1 MMRRGAAVMFWLA
14 AAGLALAQSY
24 DLEIITPHHEGIQNE
39 FQAAFVKH
47 LGRDVRIR
55 WIKQGTG
62 ELSQLLDA
70 KERAAKGASFDLDVF
85 FGGGVPDHQLA
96 ANKGYLE
103 KPALAAGVLDGIP
116 REISGVANYDPAGL
130 WYGSALSSFGIIYN
144 KRGLANQG
152 LPEIK
157 SWADL
162 ADPKMYSWV
171 IVADPR
177 KSSSVR
183 VTYELVLQKY
193 GWEKGWPMLMQILG
207 NCRSV
212 AVASSAIPNEVA
224 GGDVLA
230 GPCIDFYGYE
240 QIAKSG
246 ADVLGYV
253 NPAGET
259 AITPDPISMLR
270 KPPHRE
276 LAEKFV
282 GFVLSAEGQRLW
294 VLPAGHAD
302 GPAERALRRLP
313 VRPDVCEKY
322 ADKLLVDD
330 PFKAAAAGVFMKMDD
345 ALQNRRTALVRD
357 LIGSGLVDLHSE
369 LRTTWKAL
377 IDGGM
382 KPAALTEWNKP
393 PFTEEQGLEFAR
405 QLESGDAAARRL
417 ARSWTNVL
425 SEKFKKVRELSR

>member
-1 MMRRGAAVMFWLA
+1 MVRCGVATLIGLA
-14 AAGLALAQSY
+14 ATGVALAQSY
-24 DLEIITPHHEGIQNE
+24 DLEIITPHHEGIQKE
-39 FQAAFVKH
+39 FEAAFVKH
-47 LGRDVRIR
+47 VGRDLKIR

-70 KERAAKGASFDLDVF
+70 KERAARGSSFDLDVF

-96 ANKGYLE
+96 ATKGYLE
-103 KPALAAGVLDGIP
+103 KPKLAAGVLDGIP
-116 REISGVANYDPAGL
+116 RDISGVANYDPAGL

-152 LPEIK
+152 LPEVR

-162 ADPKMYSWV
+162 ADAKMYSWV

-240 QIAKSG
+240 QIARSG

-276 LAEKFV
+276 LADAFIS
-282 GFVLSAEGQRLW
+282 FVLSAEGQRLW
-294 VLPAGHAD
+294 VLPAGHSD
-302 GPAERALRRLP
+302 GPKERALRRLP
-313 VRPDVCEKY
+313 MRPDVCEKY
-322 ADKLLVDD
+322 AGALQVDD
-330 PFKAAAAGVFMKMDD
+330 PYKAAAAGVFMKMDD

-357 LIGSGLVDLHSE
+357 LIGAGLVDQHAD
-369 LRTTWKAL
+369 LRATWKAL

-382 KPAALTEWNKP
+382 KPAALAEWNKP
-393 PFTEEQGLEFAR
+393 LFSEEQGLEFAK
-405 QLESGDAAARRL
+405 QLEAGDAAARRL
-417 ARSWTNVL
+417 ARSWTSAL
-425 SEKFKKVRELSR
+425 AEKFRKVRELSR